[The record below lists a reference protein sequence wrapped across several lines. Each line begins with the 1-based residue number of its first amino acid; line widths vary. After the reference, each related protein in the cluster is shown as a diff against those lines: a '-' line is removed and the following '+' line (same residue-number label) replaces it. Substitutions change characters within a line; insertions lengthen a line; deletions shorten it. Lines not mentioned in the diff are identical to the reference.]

1 MVTTGDRPRRFDVCN
16 GDADGLCA
24 VRQWRA
30 ESPARAELVTGL
42 KREIALLARVPAD
55 AADEVL
61 VCDIAMA
68 RNSDALRQLLARG
81 VRVRWFDHH
90 AAGEVPSHANL
101 EAHLDF
107 SAGVCSSLLVDR
119 HLQGRQRAWAL
130 VGAYG
135 DALTNVAD
143 RLADSSG
150 FTAAQRATLRCLGQA
165 INYNAYGEEPGDPLI
180 APAALYALMAR
191 HPDPIAMA
199 SDEPVVA
206 AIERQRDDD
215 LTLALAVSPAWTGD
229 AARVVLLPDAA
240 WSRRVIGT
248 LANVLA
254 EREPGQALAVL
265 RARPDGGY
273 LVSVRAPRSAPSG
286 AEALCRSFGGSGR
299 SAAGG
304 IDRLAETELATF
316 IDRFAQARWQVG

>member
-1 MVTTGDRPRRFDVCN
+1 MTAQGVPMRRFDVCN

-30 ESPARAELVTGL
+30 ETPESATLVTGL
-42 KREIALLARVPAD
+42 KREIDLLGRVPAD

-68 RNSDALRQLLARG
+68 RNRDALLSLLEHG

-90 AAGEVPSHANL
+90 AAGAVPQHANL
-101 EAHLDF
+101 NAHLDF
-107 SAGVCSSLLVDR
+107 SDGVCSSLLVDR
-119 HLQGRQRAWAL
+119 HLHGRQRAWAL

-135 DALTNVAD
+135 DEMTGEAD

-150 FTAAQRATLRCLGQA
+150 FTAAQRATLRRLGQA

-191 HPDPIAMA
+191 HADPLAMA
-199 SDEPVVA
+199 SEEPIVA
-206 AIERQRDDD
+206 AIDRQRDED
-215 LTLALAVSPAWTGD
+215 LARALDQKAAWRSDT
-229 AARVVLLPDAA
+229 AHVVVLPDAS
-240 WSRRVIGT
+240 WSRRVSGT
-248 LANVLA
+248 LANALA
-254 EREPGQALAVL
+254 ERTPGQAQAVL

-273 LVSVRAPRSAPSG
+273 LVSVRAPRSAPGG
-286 AEALCRSFGGSGR
+286 AEALCRAFGGSGR
-299 SAAGG
+299 AAAAG
-304 IDRLAETELATF
+304 IDRLADTELAAF
-316 IDRFAQARWQVG
+316 IDRFAKARWPPG